1 MKLVTNNNRI
11 KTLTLNNKHVS
22 NVPVKSYAKSY
33 VKWTA
38 EEDAIILKERENGVY
53 GYALRAATKL
63 DGRDAKS
70 INDRWTKILKK
81 IHDPNS
87 PVKWTAEEDAIIL
100 NERENGVYGYALR
113 AATKLDG
120 RDVLSIIDHWNKTI
134 KKKHISDAPVKS
146 YVKWTAEEDAIII
159 RERENK
165 AHGYVLRAADQLDGR
180 DTESV
185 KYRWR
190 TLKKIH
196 S

>member
-11 KTLTLNNKHVS
+11 KTLTIKNKHVS
-22 NVPVKSYAKSY
+22 NIHVKSYAKSY
-33 VKWTA
+33 AKWTA

-63 DGRDAKS
+63 DGRDALS
-70 INDRWTKILKK
+70 IIDRWNKTIKK
-81 IHDPNS
+81 KHISDA

-100 NERENGVYGYALR
+100 NEREKGVYGYALR

-120 RDVLSIIDHWNKTI
+120 RDAQSINDRWKHTL

-146 YVKWTAEEDAIII
+146 YIKWTAEEDAIII

>member
-11 KTLTLNNKHVS
+11 KTITLKNKNVS

-63 DGRDAKS
+63 NGRDTQS
-70 INDRWTKILKK
+70 IIYRWKHTLKK

-87 PVKWTAEEDAIIL
+87 HDKWTAEEDAIIL

-120 RDVLSIIDHWNKTI
+120 RDVKSIIDRWNKTI
-134 KKKHISDAPVKS
+134 KKKHISNAPVKS

>member
-33 VKWTA
+33 
-38 EEDAIILKERENGVY
+38 
-53 GYALRAATKL
+53 
-63 DGRDAKS
+63 
-70 INDRWTKILKK
+70 
-81 IHDPNS
+81 
-87 PVKWTAEEDAIIL
+87 VKWTAEEDAIIL

>member
-11 KTLTLNNKHVS
+11 KTLTLKNKHVS
-22 NVPVKSYAKSY
+22 NAPVKSYAKSY
-33 VKWTA
+33 AKWTA

-63 DGRDAKS
+63 DGRD
-70 INDRWTKILKK
+70 
-81 IHDPNS
+81 
-87 PVKWTAEEDAIIL
+87 
-100 NERENGVYGYALR
+100 
-113 AATKLDG
+113 
-120 RDVLSIIDHWNKTI
+120 VLSIIDRWNKTI

-146 YVKWTAEEDAIII
+146 YIKWTAEEDAIII

>member
-11 KTLTLNNKHVS
+11 KTLTLKNKHVS

-33 VKWTA
+33 ARWTA

-63 DGRDAKS
+63 DGRD
-70 INDRWTKILKK
+70 
-81 IHDPNS
+81 
-87 PVKWTAEEDAIIL
+87 
-100 NERENGVYGYALR
+100 
-113 AATKLDG
+113 
-120 RDVLSIIDHWNKTI
+120 VLSIIDRWNKTI
-134 KKKHISDAPVKS
+134 KKKHISDAP
-146 YVKWTAEEDAIII
+146 VKWTAEEDAIII

>member
-11 KTLTLNNKHVS
+11 KTLTIKNKHVS

-33 VKWTA
+33 A
-38 EEDAIILKERENGVY
+38 
-53 GYALRAATKL
+53 
-63 DGRDAKS
+63 
-70 INDRWTKILKK
+70 
-81 IHDPNS
+81 
-87 PVKWTAEEDAIIL
+87 
-100 NERENGVYGYALR
+100 
-113 AATKLDG
+113 
-120 RDVLSIIDHWNKTI
+120 
-134 KKKHISDAPVKS
+134 
-146 YVKWTAEEDAIII
+146 KWTAEEDAIII